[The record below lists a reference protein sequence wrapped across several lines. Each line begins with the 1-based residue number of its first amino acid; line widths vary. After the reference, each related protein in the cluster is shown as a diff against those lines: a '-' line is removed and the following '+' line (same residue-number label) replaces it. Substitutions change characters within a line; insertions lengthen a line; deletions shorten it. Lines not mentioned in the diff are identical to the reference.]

1 MLSRKI
7 RGISIVEMV
16 NKGWGGAVVYPEE
29 ASLRKWAFKQ
39 RLEGRAG
46 ASHME
51 RAFQKKE
58 KSHMCFLR
66 PHLLCSM
73 FDGFQISEEGRV
85 SKGEC
90 GQRRGRGGDRL

>member
-7 RGISIVEMV
+7 RGVSIVEMG

-39 RLEGRAG
+39 RLEGCAG

-58 KSHMCFLR
+58 KITHALPEATFT
-66 PHLLCSM
+66 
-73 FDGFQISEEGRV
+73 V
-85 SKGEC
+85 
-90 GQRRGRGGDRL
+90 